1 MTLPSQSGIH
11 SLSKDAYFFDS
22 YSTTIPYRNQ
32 SALDVYFVL
41 VKETPSW
48 VNRLMALRNQIVSY
62 LGLKNLGHMADI
74 DVHKPSTAYQV
85 GDKVGIFSIY
95 AVSHQEI
102 ILEDRDK
109 HLDVRVSFFVEP
121 DGETATVHAS
131 TVVQVKNWLGK
142 LYMFF
147 VAPVHKVIVP
157 TSLKKLQYAE
167 NQR

>member
-1 MTLPSQSGIH
+1 MTLPAQSGMH
-11 SLSKDAYFFDS
+11 TLLKDAYFFDS
-22 YSTTIPYRNQ
+22 HSTTIPYRNQ

-48 VNRLMALRNQIVSY
+48 VNRLMALRNYIVGF

-74 DVHKPSTAYQV
+74 DAAKPNAEYRA

-95 AVSHQEI
+95 SVSDQEI

-121 DGETATVHAS
+121 AGETATVHAS

-147 VAPVHKVIVP
+147 VAPVHQVIVP
-157 TSLKKLQYAE
+157 TSLKKLQRAE
-167 NQR
+167 NQL